1 MSWKWK
7 EVSQRI
13 QKALIRA
20 KVQGKGGG
28 QMNPCPL
35 ARKHTKQP
43 DSYSKWHSWAEKKS
57 KTHYQSACPACGR
70 FVMWRKRGHLDF
82 GRAMA
87 TKRAQLKMSLRD
99 VAKRVGVSLTTIKK
113 AEKGADIKLSTAAR
127 IAEILGMLI
136 TVDPNVWRE
145 GGRK

>member
-1 MSWKWK
+1 
-7 EVSQRI
+7 
-13 QKALIRA
+13 
-20 KVQGKGGG
+20 
-28 QMNPCPL
+28 MNPCPL

-43 DSYSKWHSWAEKKS
+43 DSYSEWHSWAEKKS

-70 FVMWRKRGHLDF
+70 FVMWRKRGPLDF
-82 GRAMA
+82 GREMA

-113 AEKGADIKLSTAAR
+113 AEKGVDIKLSTAAR